1 MMATAKT
8 GSKLPPPLPLHL
20 VEARIIVALDRH
32 AFLLDDGRAAHQ
44 ALSCLIRPE
53 VGDHVLVATCRNDT
67 SYVLHVLHRTE
78 PNLVQLSVP
87 GAREL
92 RIEQPRIRLEA
103 SDAIA
108 LHALTDVEITAATG
122 ALSLNT
128 RNLFATVQESL
139 VQSVGQFVGR
149 AGHYLLEVSQL
160 LRMHGQQAI
169 VTADEDVK
177 VDGERISMG

>member
-8 GSKLPPPLPLHL
+8 GNKLPPPLPLHL
-20 VEARIIVALDRH
+20 VEARIIVALDQH

-53 VGDHVLVATCRNDT
+53 VGDHVLVATCRNAT
-67 SYVLHVLHRTE
+67 SYVLHILHRSE
-78 PNLVQLSVP
+78 PHLVQLSVP

-92 RIEQPRIRLEA
+92 RIEQPRIGLAA
-103 SDAIA
+103 SDAITVQ
-108 LHALTDVEITAATG
+108 ALTDVEISAATG
-122 ALSLNT
+122 ALSLNA
-128 RNLFATVQESL
+128 RNLFTTVQESL

-149 AGHYLLEVSQL
+149 AGHYLLEVSRV
-160 LRMHGQQAI
+160 LRLHGQQAV